1 MHRVAVGRRGE
12 HQGDLAAHVLGQL
25 VEPAGVAG
33 DHPAAAPRALAGRQ
47 RQVGP
52 GHLEIV
58 DDSNRVRVEI
68 GELAVP
74 GTHDIAGFGITLRG
88 PNGSVR
94 ADMTEDA
101 SGARLAFL
109 SSGDPALEL
118 LPGLRRI
125 AGRVARL
132 LAVPWNR
139 AKVARRAEM
148 ACAGRMGS
156 RPVLGGTLRRRRYRA
171 ECRLV
176 RQPSW
181 SPSPIPPPPRRPA
194 ARR

>member
-1 MHRVAVGRRGE
+1 
-12 HQGDLAAHVLGQL
+12 
-25 VEPAGVAG
+25 
-33 DHPAAAPRALAGRQ
+33 
-47 RQVGP
+47 
-52 GHLEIV
+52 
-58 DDSNRVRVEI
+58 VEI

-139 AKVARRAEM
+139 AKVARRAAI
-148 ACAGRMGS
+148 ACAGRMVP
-156 RPVLGGTLRRRRYRA
+156 RPVLGGAGLAEVAAEHGVSYGTLRRRRYRA